1 MTSAARSV
9 PDRHLHHRDEG
20 TAADGA
26 VGGDAGA
33 GASHADLRL
42 QQVHQRLQDAVQN
55 LTSGPGWQQMLRTA
69 AALPTYSPHNVL
81 LITQQCPQAQAVAGF
96 HTWKALG
103 RSVRKGEKGLAILA
117 PVVRRATGKDQSTTS
132 PTDRPAARSPA
143 QASGP
148 VAPDPGKDTAGRS
161 RRVVGF
167 RVAHVF
173 DISQTDGPQLPDPTP
188 VLLNGQAPPGLLDG
202 LSAQVREQDFQL
214 IRHDFTIPHP
224 GQGSPNGVTDYF
236 ARTVIVRPDLTPA
249 QTVKTLAHELG
260 HVLLHGPGQ
269 RHDGLTREQA
279 EVEAESVAYVVTAA
293 HSLDSSD
300 YTIPCVAGWSAGN
313 AELVAR
319 TAERVLS
326 TAKDILARTPPPPTL
341 QLGTT
346 TRDRLRGR
354 GTAATLEPSS
364 TKRTLGADNDAPA
377 TPPVRSGPSG
387 RRTTSAPRLGGGLP
401 PSTAR
406 SAPPAG
412 QAGSV
417 QQSARQSVDQGR
429 LW

>member
-1 MTSAARSV
+1 MTSVARSA
-9 PDRHLHHRDEG
+9 PDRHLHHVDEG

-26 VGGDAGA
+26 VVE
-33 GASHADLRL
+33 GASRADLRL
-42 QQVHQRLQDAVQN
+42 QQVHQRLQDAVEN

-81 LITQQCPQAQAVAGF
+81 LITQQCPDAQAVAGF

-117 PVVRRATGKDQSTTS
+117 PVLRRGTS
-132 PTDRPAARSPA
+132 PDQQTATPDGRAAAASPA
-143 QASGP
+143 EGSGSASAE
-148 VAPDPGKDTAGRS
+148 VSKDAAGRP

-167 RVAHVF
+167 RVVHVF
-173 DISQTDGPQLPDPTP
+173 DISQTDGPELPDLTP

-202 LSAQVREQDFQL
+202 LSAQVREQGFQL

-236 ARTVIVRPDLTPA
+236 SRTVMVRPDLTPA
-249 QTVKTLAHELG
+249 QTAKTLAHELG

-269 RHDGLTREQA
+269 RPDGLTREQA

-300 YTIPCVAGWSAGN
+300 YTIPYVAGWSAGN
-313 AELVAR
+313 HELVAR

-341 QLGTT
+341 QLDTT
-346 TRDRLRGR
+346 TRDRLRSRDTAATRDQASKERTLAADDEPPAIRPVQG
-354 GTAATLEPSS
+354 GTAA
-364 TKRTLGADNDAPA
+364 
-377 TPPVRSGPSG
+377 
-387 RRTTSAPRLGGGLP
+387 RRTTSAPRLGGGLT
-401 PSTAR
+401 S
-406 SAPPAG
+406 SAPTTALAAEP
-412 QAGSV
+412 V
-417 QQSARQSVDQGR
+417 QSARQSADQGR

>member
-1 MTSAARSV
+1 MTSVARSA
-9 PDRHLHHRDEG
+9 PDRHLHHVDEG

-26 VGGDAGA
+26 VGEGA
-33 GASHADLRL
+33 VVDGASRADLRL
-42 QQVHQRLQDAVQN
+42 QQAHQRLQDAVEN

-81 LITQQCPQAQAVAGF
+81 LITQQCPYAQAVAGF

-117 PVVRRATGKDQSTTS
+117 PVLRRGTS
-132 PTDRPAARSPA
+132 PDQQTATPDGRPAAASPA
-143 QASGP
+143 QGSGSAS
-148 VAPDPGKDTAGRS
+148 ADLSKNAAGRP

-167 RVAHVF
+167 RVVHVF
-173 DISQTDGPQLPDPTP
+173 DISQTDGPDLPDPTP

-202 LSAQVREQDFQL
+202 LSAQVREQGFQL

-236 ARTVIVRPDLTPA
+236 SRTVIVRPDLTPA
-249 QTVKTLAHELG
+249 QTAKTLAHELG

-269 RHDGLTREQA
+269 RPDGLTREQA

-300 YTIPCVAGWSAGN
+300 YTIPYVAGWSAGN
-313 AELVAR
+313 HELVAHA
-319 TAERVLS
+319 AERVLS

-341 QLGTT
+341 QLDTP
-346 TRDRLRGR
+346 TRDRLRSR
-354 GTAATLEPSS
+354 DTAADTLEPSS
-364 TKRTLGADNDAPA
+364 KERTLSADNDPSA
-377 TPPVRSGPSG
+377 TRPVRGG
-387 RRTTSAPRLGGGLP
+387 TAARRTSSAPRLGGGLT
-401 PSTAR
+401 PSAAR
-406 SAPPAG
+406 TAPPAE
-412 QAGSV
+412 QA
-417 QQSARQSVDQGR
+417 QPARQSADQGR

>member
-1 MTSAARSV
+1 MTSAARSA
-9 PDRHLHHRDEG
+9 PDRHLHHGDEG

-26 VGGDAGA
+26 VVDGA
-33 GASHADLRL
+33 GRADLRL
-42 QQVHQRLQDAVQN
+42 QQVHQRLQDAVEN

-81 LITQQCPQAQAVAGF
+81 LITQQCPHAQAVAGF

-117 PVVRRATGKDQSTTS
+117 PVLRRGTS
-132 PTDRPAARSPA
+132 PDQQTATPDRRPAAALPA
-143 QASGP
+143 QGSGSAS
-148 VAPDPGKDTAGRS
+148 ADLSKDAGGS

-167 RVAHVF
+167 RVVHVF
-173 DISQTDGPQLPDPTP
+173 DISQTDGPDLPDPTP

-202 LSAQVREQDFQL
+202 LSAQVRDQGFQL

-236 ARTVIVRPDLTPA
+236 SRTVIVRPDLTPA
-249 QTVKTLAHELG
+249 QTAKTLAHELG

-269 RHDGLTREQA
+269 RPDGLTREQA

-300 YTIPCVAGWSAGN
+300 YTIPYVAGWSAGN
-313 AELVAR
+313 HELIAR

-341 QLGTT
+341 QLDTP
-346 TRDRLRGR
+346 TRDRLRSR
-354 GTAATLEPSS
+354 NTAATLGPSS
-364 TKRTLGADNDAPA
+364 KERTLTADNGPSA
-377 TPPVRSGPSG
+377 TRPVRSGTAA
-387 RRTTSAPRLGGGLP
+387 RRTTSAPRLGGGLT
-401 PSTAR
+401 PSAAR
-406 SAPPAG
+406 TAPPAE
-412 QAGSV
+412 QA
-417 QQSARQSVDQGR
+417 QSARQSADQGR

>member
-1 MTSAARSV
+1 MTSVARSA
-9 PDRHLHHRDEG
+9 PDRHLHHVDEG

-26 VGGDAGA
+26 VVE
-33 GASHADLRL
+33 GASRADLRL
-42 QQVHQRLQDAVQN
+42 QQVHQRLQDAVAN

-117 PVVRRATGKDQSTTS
+117 PVLRRGTNPDQQTATPDG
-132 PTDRPAARSPA
+132 RPAAASPA
-143 QASGP
+143 QGSGSASAD
-148 VAPDPGKDTAGRS
+148 VSKDAAGRP

-167 RVAHVF
+167 RVVHVF
-173 DISQTDGPQLPDPTP
+173 DISQTDGPELPDPTP

-202 LSAQVREQDFQL
+202 LSAQVREQGFQL

-224 GQGSPNGVTDYF
+224 GQSTPNGVTDYF
-236 ARTVIVRPDLTPA
+236 SRTVIVRPDLTPA
-249 QTVKTLAHELG
+249 QTAKTLAHELG

-269 RHDGLTREQA
+269 RPDGLTREQA

-293 HSLDSSD
+293 HGLDSSD
-300 YTIPCVAGWSAGN
+300 YTIPYVAAWSAGKH
-313 AELVAR
+313 ELVAR

-326 TAKDILARTPPPPTL
+326 TAKDILAHTPPPPTL
-341 QLGTT
+341 QLDTT
-346 TRDRLRGR
+346 TRDRLRSR
-354 GTAATLEPSS
+354 DTTATLEPSS
-364 TKRTLGADNDAPA
+364 KERTLAADNDPSA
-377 TPPVRSGPSG
+377 TRPVRSGTSG
-387 RRTTSAPRLGGGLP
+387 RRTTSAPRLGGGLT
-401 PSTAR
+401 PSAAR
-406 SAPPAG
+406 TAPPTE

-417 QQSARQSVDQGR
+417 QQSARQSADQGR